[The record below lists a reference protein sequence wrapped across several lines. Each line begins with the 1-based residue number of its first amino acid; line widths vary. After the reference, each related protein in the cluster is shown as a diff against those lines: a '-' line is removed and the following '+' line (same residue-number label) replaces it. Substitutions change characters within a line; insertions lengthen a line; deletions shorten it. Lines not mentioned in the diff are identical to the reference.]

1 MAWTLGGV
9 TIHPGDKAYRRNRTA
24 NIAQQDVLDN
34 TTEVLSYYGG
44 KSRRVTL
51 NFVVFGSENSG
62 VGVDTLETAV
72 VTDADVALV
81 SDQGAIGNYRILSLD
96 STRILDTSR
105 STESYECVAS
115 MIKV

>member
-24 NIAQQDVLDN
+24 SIAVQDVLDS
-34 TTEVLSYYGG
+34 TTEVLSFYGG
-44 KSRRVTL
+44 KNRRVTL
-51 NFVVFGSENSG
+51 SFVVFGSENSG
-62 VGVDTLETAV
+62 VGVDTLEGLV

-96 STRILDTSR
+96 SSRVMDTSR
-105 STESYECVAS
+105 ATETYECVAS